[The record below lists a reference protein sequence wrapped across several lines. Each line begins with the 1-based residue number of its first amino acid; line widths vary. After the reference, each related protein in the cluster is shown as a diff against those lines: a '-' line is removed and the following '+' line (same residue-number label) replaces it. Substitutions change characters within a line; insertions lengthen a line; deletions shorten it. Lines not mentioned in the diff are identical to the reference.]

1 MLNALTD
8 YVHKLYFVINTR
20 SLFQWRNTVISH
32 YRMKKIIFLQYLRGI
47 AIKYEYKILSKSKVK
62 VLLSIIYSFFAR

>member
-1 MLNALTD
+1 MEKHGDKPLPD
-8 YVHKLYFVINTR
+8 G
-20 SLFQWRNTVISH
+20 
-32 YRMKKIIFLQYLRGI
+32 KIIFLQYLRGI